1 MLVAG
6 VLVETQW
13 FAVWRLRVGH
23 ASNLHLAWPNTLN
36 STAAPPCL
44 GVISAVPRMPWSV
57 RGIRA
62 QCGPC
67 T

>member
-1 MLVAG
+1 MVAG
-6 VLVETQW
+6 VLMETQW
-13 FAVWRLRVGH
+13 LAVRRLRVGH

-44 GVISAVPRMPWSV
+44 GVTSAVPRMPLSA

-62 QCGPC
+62 RCGPC